1 MVVAWS
7 NPVAVIV
14 NFTQILINIVEF
26 VNHHAMCNS
35 LLAVVDVHKKAC
47 NGKNCMRVDLVGK
60 HQSKAKQKHKSFC
73 DFVEKFLQV
82 EIN

>member
-35 LLAVVDVHKKAC
+35 LLAVVDVQKKAC
-47 NGKNCMRVDLVGK
+47 NGNNCMRVDLVGK
-60 HQSKAKQKHKSFC
+60 HQSKTKQKHKSFC
-73 DFVEKFLQV
+73 DFVEKFLQM
-82 EIN
+82 EIS

>member
-7 NPVAVIV
+7 NPVKVIV

-26 VNHHAMCNS
+26 VNHHVMRGG
-35 LLAVVDVHKKAC
+35 LLAVVDVQKKAY

-60 HQSKAKQKHKSFC
+60 HQSKTKQKHKSFC
-73 DFVEKFLQV
+73 DFAEKFL
-82 EIN
+82 

>member
-1 MVVAWS
+1 MVVVWS

-26 VNHHAMCNS
+26 VNHHVMRGS
-35 LLAVVDVHKKAC
+35 LLAVVDVQKKAC

-60 HQSKAKQKHKSFC
+60 HQSKTKQKHKSFC